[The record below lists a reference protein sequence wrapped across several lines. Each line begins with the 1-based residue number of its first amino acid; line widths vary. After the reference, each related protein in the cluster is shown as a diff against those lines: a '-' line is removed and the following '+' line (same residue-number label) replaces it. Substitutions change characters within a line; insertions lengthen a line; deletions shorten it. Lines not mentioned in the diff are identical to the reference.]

1 MFTNRSFI
9 FLRITILGTLLVVM
23 LSPVLTQVKKAETLQ
38 TTQLKKIKVNG
49 VELHYAE
56 QGNGTPVIFVH
67 GSLEDYRLW
76 DKEVASFARNY
87 RAIRY
92 SRRYNYPNNN
102 SKIESDHSAMTEAED
117 LAALIKKLKLK
128 PVHIVGHS
136 YGAYTA
142 LFLAV
147 KHPELVRT
155 LVLTEPP
162 ALGLAQ
168 DNSRGKV
175 LFDEF
180 MGNLWMPAAQ
190 AFNKNEN
197 ETALRVT
204 FKFFAGT
211 DILDQLP
218 ATVRTDMMSNIREW
232 RALTTSRN
240 AFPIIAREDIK
251 KIKVPVLMI
260 SGEQSLPI
268 LKFVDAELES
278 LLTNKQRVIIQNAS
292 HDMWSEQPE
301 AVREAALTFLNK
313 H

>member
-1 MFTNRSFI
+1 M
-9 FLRITILGTLLVVM
+9 LVAVL
-23 LSPVLTQVKKAETLQ
+23 LSPALTQVKKAETRQ
-38 TTQLKKIKVNG
+38 IAQLKKIKVNG
-49 VELHYAE
+49 VELHYSE

-76 DKEVASFARNY
+76 DEQVDPFSLNY
-87 RAIRY
+87 SVIRY
-92 SRRYNYPNNN
+92 SRRYNYPNDN
-102 SKIESDHSAMTEAED
+102 SKIKSDHSAISEAED

-128 PVHIVGHS
+128 PAHIVGHS

-142 LFLAV
+142 LFLGV

-162 ALGLAQ
+162 ALGLAR
-168 DNSRGKV
+168 DNPRGKA

-180 MGNLWMPAAQ
+180 MDNLWTPAAQ

-204 FKFFAGT
+204 FKFFAGA
-211 DILDQLP
+211 DVLDQVP
-218 ATVRTDMMSNIREW
+218 AKVRSDMMSNIREW

-240 AFPIIAREDIK
+240 AFPIIEREDIK
-251 KIKVPVLMI
+251 KIRKPVLMI
-260 SGEQSLPI
+260 SGEKTLPI

-278 LLTNKQRVIIQNAS
+278 LLTNKERVILKDAS

-301 AVREAALTFLNK
+301 AVREAVLTFLNK